1 MAKLIADEV
10 PFKHRADIIRI
21 GEDMGEGRMIAG
33 AHYPT
38 DTNFGHLLA
47 DELYRLAKDP
57 KKSELTLET
66 LEESIEYDNSDIN
79 LFAVKVAD
87 DIDNQIGSVN
97 AEISKDDRTGKS
109 NSKKIS
115 KAATY

>member
-38 DTNFGHLLA
+38 EKMRITSSGDITIAAGGDIETSTTGKIKMKGSFMQSSTHQA
-47 DELYRLAKDP
+47 
-57 KKSELTLET
+57 LTLG
-66 LEESIEYDNSDIN
+66 Y
-79 LFAVKVAD
+79 
-87 DIDNQIGSVN
+87 
-97 AEISKDDRTGKS
+97 
-109 NSKKIS
+109 
-115 KAATY
+115 